1 MNAID
6 LEILIPA
13 SPDFIWRFLGD
24 LAQSVEW
31 QEGVKSISFLTTQR
45 EGKGTRWRYATNRGG
60 DVIMEVTAWYDT
72 LGYEYK
78 VVDGASFGEN
88 QGRIRLHEVTDGTLV
103 RWTFN
108 YESSGMLGGLRNAM
122 RQKRSTTRQIQESL
136 RNLHRHVLKESGGI
150 STHQARASVRDAPD
164 VDERSI
170 YTPRHPSSYIDPTTD
185 TEKLLEEDMPS
196 PLMFEYEQASVA
208 PSSAPE
214 TDTKPNPVV
223 QTGDIAAEVDV
234 PETRVEEATQPIDME
249 IIAYEPQASADVEAL
264 TSDAEE
270 EEEPVSEVAAIA
282 PEPAPREARAV
293 DTSSVSVFEIFGL
306 RKPSEAG
313 GQLLEDELAAER
325 AELRRSAQRSPRAWG
340 DEPIDGMA
348 DYKNS
353 GASALEL
360 ERKRVDNPFAEVT
373 TAPEQ
378 IVGRRR
384 RTRMRQTNLRSHNR

>member
-45 EGKGTRWRYATNRGG
+45 EGRGTRWRYATNRGN
-60 DVIMEVTAWYDT
+60 DVIVEVTAWYDT

-78 VVDGASFGEN
+78 VVDGAGFGEN

-108 YESSGMLGGLRNAM
+108 YELSGMLGGLRNVM
-122 RQKRSTTRQIQESL
+122 RHKRGASKQIQESL
-136 RNLHRHVLKESGGI
+136 RNLHRQVLKESGGI
-150 STHQARASVRDAPD
+150 STHQARANVREAPD

-185 TEKLLEEDMPS
+185 TEKLLEEDMPM
-196 PLMFEYEQASVA
+196 PLMFEYELASAA
-208 PSSAPE
+208 PTSAPE
-214 TDTKPNPVV
+214 MDTKPNPVV
-223 QTGDIAAEVDV
+223 QTGDISPEADV
-234 PETRVEEATQPIDME
+234 PQAKVEEATQPIAME
-249 IIAYEPQASADVEAL
+249 IVAYEPQASSEVEEAP
-264 TSDAEE
+264 SAEQ
-270 EEEPVSEVAAIA
+270 EEEPAPEVSDIG

-293 DTSSVSVFEIFGL
+293 DTSGVSVFEIFGL

-313 GQLLEDELAAER
+313 GQLLVDELAAER
-325 AELRRSAQRSPRAWG
+325 AELRRSAELPANLWVDKPTDDMAEQR
-340 DEPIDGMA
+340 
-348 DYKNS
+348 NS
-353 GASALEL
+353 GASAQESDRGIADGRFE
-360 ERKRVDNPFAEVT
+360 ERAGL
-373 TAPEQ
+373 AGQ

>member
-45 EGKGTRWRYATNRGG
+45 EGKGTRWRYATKRGN
-60 DVIMEVTAWYDT
+60 DVIVEVTAWYDT

-78 VVDGASFGEN
+78 VVDGAGFGEN
-88 QGRIRLHEVTDGTLV
+88 QGRIRLHEVTDGTLA

-108 YESSGMLGGLRNAM
+108 YELSGMLGGLRNAM
-122 RQKRSTTRQIQESL
+122 RHKRSTTKQIQESL
-136 RNLHRHVLKESGGI
+136 RNLHRLVQSESGGI
-150 STHQARASVRDAPD
+150 STHQARANVREAPD

-185 TEKLLEEDMPS
+185 TEKLLEEDMPT
-196 PLMFEYEQASVA
+196 PLMFAYEQASAA

-223 QTGDIAAEVDV
+223 QTGDIAPEVEST
-234 PETRVEEATQPIDME
+234 ETKVEEATQPIDME
-249 IIAYEPQASADVEAL
+249 IVAYEPQASTEVGEA
-264 TSDAEE
+264 TSEAE
-270 EEEPVSEVAAIA
+270 EEEPVPEVSAIA
-282 PEPAPREARAV
+282 PEPAHREARAV
-293 DTSSVSVFEIFGL
+293 DTSGVSVFEIFGL

-325 AELRRSAQRSPRAWG
+325 AELRRSAEFSVRSRF
-340 DEPIDGMA
+340 DEPMDSMA
-348 DYKNS
+348 EHRNS
-353 GASALEL
+353 GASALASDRETAGGRFE
-360 ERKRVDNPFAEVT
+360 ERAGLPG
-373 TAPEQ
+373 Q

-384 RTRMRQTNLRSHNR
+384 RMRMRQTNLRSHNQ